1 MQSTGVPLVLI
12 WQKPSCS
19 SITFMRRG
27 TVTVMA
33 ELCPER
39 GPSGATTTMSPSGF
53 RNWATCCNPLAWMPS
68 SLVMRMS
75 GR

>member
-1 MQSTGVPLVLI
+1 MPETMRSGRRSNRMFIDSFMQSTGVPLVLI
-12 WQKPSCS
+12 WQKPSWS
-19 SITFMRRG
+19 SMTFMRRG

-53 RNWATCCNPLAWMPS
+53 RN
-68 SLVMRMS
+68 
-75 GR
+75 